1 MIIYGDKLKLDFNND
16 FIQAEQILSETNDNV
31 FITGK
36 AGTGKTTFLKYY
48 VKKCQKKFVVLAPTG
63 VAALNAGGETIHSFF
78 KFKTDVTLGKIVKKK
93 LNKNSIYK
101 NVDTIIIDEASMLRC
116 DLLDC
121 VDKFLRLNGN
131 IPKLPFGGV
140 QMVFVGD
147 LHQLPPVVMKDE
159 QYLFKGYY
167 DSPYFFSAKSMKE
180 SFCHIIEFKKVYR
193 QSEDKFIDILN
204 SIRNNIICDDMISM
218 LNSRVGKNFPKGK
231 LSVLLTTTNK
241 AAEMYNEKFLSMIE
255 SEEKVFMAETE
266 DIDRLLNFPANY
278 ELKLKEGAQV
288 MMLNNDPQN
297 RWVNGSLGIIKSIKK
312 DESCDKRIV
321 YVKMRNGKIEAI
333 EPHKWELFKYK
344 WNEQLK
350 QVETE
355 SAGYFSQYPMK
366 LAWAVTIHKSQGKTF
381 DNVMIDLGWGA
392 FAPGQLYV
400 ALSRC
405 KTIDGISLIRPVKKT
420 DVLVDGKIN
429 ELLKKRERIN
439 YLTDPKYGLL

>member
-1 MIIYGDKLKLDFNND
+1 
-16 FIQAEQILSETNDNV
+16 
-31 FITGK
+31 
-36 AGTGKTTFLKYY
+36 
-48 VKKCQKKFVVLAPTG
+48 
-63 VAALNAGGETIHSFF
+63 
-78 KFKTDVTLGKIVKKK
+78 
-93 LNKNSIYK
+93 
-101 NVDTIIIDEASMLRC
+101 
-116 DLLDC
+116 
-121 VDKFLRLNGN
+121 
-131 IPKLPFGGV
+131 
-140 QMVFVGD
+140 
-147 LHQLPPVVMKDE
+147 
-159 QYLFKGYY
+159 
-167 DSPYFFSAKSMKE
+167 MKE
-180 SFCHIIEFKKVYR
+180 TFCHIIEFKKVYR

-241 AAEMYNEKFLSMIE
+241 AAEMYNEKFLNMIE
-255 SEEKVFMAETE
+255 SEEKVFTAETE

-297 RWVNGSLGIIKSIKK
+297 RWVNGSLGIIKSIRE
-312 DESCDKRIV
+312 DESCGKRIV

-392 FAPGQLYV
+392 FAAGQLYV

-420 DVLVDGKIN
+420 DVLVDDKIN